1 MNEQTKNINLKPRQM
16 EFLTRGLIAI
26 KIDSGVY
33 VGWRLL
39 GSDEEDVSFNIYRDG
54 KRINEIPITNSTN
67 FLDREGVQESIYSIT
82 AISQEMELSPSE
94 SVYVWDTNYLSIP
107 LKKPEGGTTP
117 DGVTYTYSANDAS
130 VGDVDGDGEYEIIL
144 KWDPSNSK
152 DNAHKGYTGNVY
164 LDAYKLNGTH
174 LWRIDLGKNIR
185 AGAHYTQFMVYD
197 LDGDGKAE
205 IACKTAD
212 GTIDGTG
219 KIIGDGL
226 ADYRNTEGFILEG
239 PEYLTIFDGETGKE
253 LVTTDYDPP
262 RGRGE
267 DWGDNE
273 GNRVDRFLA
282 CVAYLDGVK
291 PSLVMC
297 RGYYTRAVLV
307 AYNLRNGKLEKVWK
321 FDSLDPE
328 NKHYAGQGNH
338 SVSVADVDNDGKDEI
353 IYGSAVIDHDGKG
366 LYTTGL
372 GHGDA
377 IHVGNLIPS
386 RQGLEIFQVHEVPS
400 NNGTEIHDAATG
412 EILWGIPSTEDVG
425 RGMAANIDPRYEGV
439 ELWSSTHWKTGGE
452 GLYSSSGIKIT
463 DKTPQSFNFT
473 IWWDGD
479 LLRELL
485 DHNYDEETGIGV
497 GKIDKWN
504 YEKGELINLLTAEG
518 TRSNNGTKGNPC
530 LQADLFGDWR
540 EEVIW
545 RTDDSSALRIYTT
558 VDLTNHRIQTLMHDP
573 MYRLGIAW
581 QNTAYNQPPHP
592 SFFIGQGMEEPPR
605 NQIYEVKASEK
616 TIQK

>member
-1 MNEQTKNINLKPRQM
+1 MSDKIIPRQM
-16 EFLTRGLIAI
+16 EFLNRGLIAI
-26 KIDSGVY
+26 KVERGVY
-33 VGWRLL
+33 IGWRLL
-39 GSDEEDVSFNIYRDG
+39 GSDNEQIGFYVYRDG
-54 KRINEIPITNSTN
+54 EILNEMPICQSTN
-67 FLDREGVQESIYSIT
+67 FLDENGSIDSTYSVRGVVNEKEQSI
-82 AISQEMELSPSE
+82 SE
-94 SVYVWDTNYLSIP
+94 SVHVWEQNYLTVP
-107 LKKPEGGTTP
+107 LQKPKDGLTPEG
-117 DGVTYTYSANDAS
+117 VSYTYSANDAS
-130 VGDVDGDGEYEIIL
+130 VGDIDGDGEYEIIL

-174 LWRIDLGKNIR
+174 LWRIDLGRNIR

-219 KIIGDGL
+219 QIIGDGL
-226 ADYRNTEGFILEG
+226 ADYRNSEGFILEG
-239 PEYLTIFDGETGKE
+239 PEFLTIFDGETGKE
-253 LVTTDYDPP
+253 IVTTDYDPP
-262 RGRGE
+262 RGNGA

-282 CVAYLDGVK
+282 CVAYLDGVR

-297 RGYYTRAVLV
+297 RGYYTRSVLV
-307 AYNLRNGKLEKVWK
+307 AYNYREGKLEKVWK
-321 FDSLDPE
+321 FDSQDSG
-328 NKHYAGQGNH
+328 NSHFAGQGNH
-338 SVSVADVDNDGKDEI
+338 SVSVADVDQDGKDEI

-366 LYTTGL
+366 LYSTGL

-377 IHVGNLIPS
+377 MHVGNLIPS
-386 RQGLEIFQVHEVPS
+386 RSGLEVFQVHEVPS
-400 NNGTEIHDAATG
+400 NYGTEIHDARTG
-412 EILWGIPSTEDVG
+412 EVLWGLPSTGDVG
-425 RGMAANIDPRYEGV
+425 RGMAADIDPRYEGV
-439 ELWSSTHWKTGGE
+439 EVWSSTHWKTGGD
-452 GLYSSSGIKIT
+452 GLYSSSGERIT
-463 DKTPQSFNFT
+463 ENTPQSFNFT

-485 DHNYDEETGIGV
+485 DHEYDEGTGIGI
-497 GKIDKWN
+497 GKIDKWD
-504 YEKGELINLLTAEG
+504 YKKGELINLLTAEG

-558 VDLTNHRIQTLMHDP
+558 VDMTDYRIRTLMHDP
-573 MYRLGIAW
+573 MYRVAIAW

-592 SFFIGQGMEEPPR
+592 GFFIGHGMEPPLYKP
-605 NQIYEVKASEK
+605 IYVVKIAKSIVK
-616 TIQK
+616 